1 MIATLADFDETHHAF
16 RNTCRSRIEASW
28 SFGPILL
35 RGPAPPQSRSSIS
48 IFRFSPR
55 RLSRSGHVDMIL
67 PGRGPAWESVP
78 CVVGHGRIIRPR
90 VRTSVGP
97 GRPSER
103 RGRVA
108 GRELAARPAV
118 DPGGGRAAVPCVPV
132 PEVSQTWRSSSTASR
147 PGSLQIPGA
156 SVLARNDRG
165 ASGRS
170 GTPGPVPSGLWPS
183 HKVRTRT
190 EVSNQHTAT
199 EVLTMGITHST
210 VSPHRSVDATGRA
223 LPMTDEEIHA
233 QAVEIARGLDALDDM
248 GDEDEQRQT
257 LSALM
262 KAIDE
267 EPLSPRRRFGNE
279 TRVPRLRPPRL
290 DDQPAR

>member
-1 MIATLADFDETHHAF
+1 MIVTLADFDETHHAF

-67 PGRGPAWESVP
+67 PGRGPACESVP

-97 GRPSER
+97 DRTSER

-132 PEVSQTWRSSSTASR
+132 PEVSQTWRSYSTASR
-147 PGSLQIPGA
+147 PDSLQIPGA
-156 SVLARNDRG
+156 SVLALTP
-165 ASGRS
+165 RS
-170 GTPGPVPSGLWPS
+170 LTNEAEAALPRVPSP
-183 HKVRTRT
+183 
-190 EVSNQHTAT
+190 
-199 EVLTMGITHST
+199 
-210 VSPHRSVDATGRA
+210 A
-223 LPMTDEEIHA
+223 LPEVDPLRV
-233 QAVEIARGLDALDDM
+233 QAMCLAEGATQALGGLRD
-248 GDEDEQRQT
+248 
-257 LSALM
+257 
-262 KAIDE
+262 
-267 EPLSPRRRFGNE
+267 N
-279 TRVPRLRPPRL
+279 
-290 DDQPAR
+290 DQVNMIGHQAMYPDR